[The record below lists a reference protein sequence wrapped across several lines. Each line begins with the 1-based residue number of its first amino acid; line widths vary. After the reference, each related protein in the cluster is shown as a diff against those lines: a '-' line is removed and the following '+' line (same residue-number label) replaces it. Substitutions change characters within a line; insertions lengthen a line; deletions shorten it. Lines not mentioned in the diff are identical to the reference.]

1 MSEQLAFLIAVI
13 IHGCIFLILFLVWF
27 FTLRRSSAGTWS
39 PLVRSKILLEQKLV
53 LEAISAANAEKN
65 LHSLLVSIGKHA
77 AEITGFE
84 EWVLWLREEGT
95 RFGIVAVDLEI
106 NPEAQQALSRS
117 SDPELFSWVI
127 QNAAPARMGGFANKL
142 ASTGKMGQT
151 LMRLSNGL
159 MIPFTD
165 GARVIGFAIVGGR
178 RQSREKRSNQCLS
191 LFGASAA
198 ILIKNRRLHEQE
210 KLLRERQERAEK
222 LASLGKVAAGLAHE
236 IRNPLGFIKVSVQHL
251 QSKYEFA
258 DEDRETTDDVVDEI
272 DQVSSRI
279 EELLVLGRIDPQSF
293 SAVELG
299 GVIRRAVRLAES
311 KAKAGGVEI
320 DLSLESEAV
329 LIHGSEDL
337 LRQLFLNLI
346 LNGLEA
352 MPSGGILTVKNVV
365 ADGKAEI
372 EVRDSGSGIPEE
384 IAGRIFDPF
393 FTTKETG
400 TGLGLS
406 LAFNVAQAHE
416 GTLELKETGRDGTSF
431 VISLPLADTSVAG

>member
-13 IHGCIFLILFLVWF
+13 IHGCIFLLLFLVWF
-27 FTLRRSSAGTWS
+27 FTLRRSSAGVWS
-39 PLVRSKILLEQKLV
+39 PLVRSKILIEQKLV
-53 LEAISAANAEKN
+53 LEAISASNAEKKMQ
-65 LHSLLVSIGKHA
+65 SLLASIGKHA
-77 AEITGFE
+77 AEITGFA

-95 RFGIVAVDLEI
+95 SFGVVAVDLEI
-106 NPEAQQALSRS
+106 NPEAQQALLRS

-127 QNAAPARMGGFANKL
+127 QNASPARIGGFANKL
-142 ASTGKMGQT
+142 VSTGKMGQT

-178 RQSREKRSNQCLS
+178 RQSHEKRSNQCLS

-251 QSKYEFA
+251 QSKYEFSG
-258 DEDRETTDDVVDEI
+258 EDRETTDDVVDEI
-272 DQVSSRI
+272 DRVSSRI

-293 SAVELG
+293 STVELG
-299 GVIRRAVRLAES
+299 GVIKRAVRLAES
-311 KAKAGGVEI
+311 KATAGGVEI

-329 LIHGSEDL
+329 PIHGSEDL

-352 MPSGGILTVKNVV
+352 MPGGGVLTVRTVV
-365 ADGKAEI
+365 ADGSAEV
-372 EVRDSGSGIPEE
+372 EVSDTGSGIPEE
-384 IAGRIFDPF
+384 IAGRVFDPF
-393 FTTKETG
+393 FTTKERG

-406 LAFNVAQAHE
+406 LAFNVTQAHE
-416 GTLELKETGRDGTSF
+416 GTLELQETGQNGTSF
-431 VISLPLADTSVAG
+431 VIRLPLADKNGAG